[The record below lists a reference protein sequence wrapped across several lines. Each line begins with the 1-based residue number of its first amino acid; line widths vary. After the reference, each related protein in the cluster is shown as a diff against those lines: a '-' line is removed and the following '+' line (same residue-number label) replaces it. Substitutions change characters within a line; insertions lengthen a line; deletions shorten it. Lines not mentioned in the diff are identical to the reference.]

1 MKSLTQTRTV
11 ARAWDRAALLELK
24 TGVQDIGVVDR
35 ASFPQPTEAIQQS
48 PVTDFRARIARTT
61 AAGKVATGLRQLRL
75 IDAELQADIVRIALT
90 FLEDFERRMANLRI
104 EVVDTQACPKF
115 HCDNVYVRLVTTY
128 VGPATEYQ
136 FVGESAIQRAKP
148 GSLVFLKGHQHPT
161 HRDSVHHRSP
171 AIPHGARRLC
181 VVLDC

>member
-1 MKSLTQTRTV
+1 MKTSTQHRTV
-11 ARAWDRAALLELK
+11 ALAWDMAELIELK
-24 TGVQDIGVVDR
+24 TGPQDICVLDR
-35 ASFPQPTEAIQQS
+35 QGFPQPTEAIGQAS
-48 PVTDFRARIARTT
+48 VTDFRTRIARTT
-61 AAGKVATGLRQLRL
+61 AAGKVAAGLRHLRL
-75 IDAELQADIVRIALT
+75 VDAELQADIVRIAVS
-90 FLEDFERRMANLRI
+90 FLQAFERRTANLRLEI
-104 EVVDTQACPKF
+104 VDTQSCPKF

-136 FVGESAIQRAKP
+136 FVGEPAIHRAGQ

-171 AIPHGARRLC
+171 AIPAGGRRLC